1 MTVSDVADVV
11 TPSAV
16 STAQPR
22 TSSVRVDQL
31 VLTSF
36 RNYERATLAL
46 PTEGAALLG
55 DNGHGKTNLL
65 EAIYYLELFRSA
77 RGARDR
83 DLVRFGDAGFHVSA
97 TLHGSPRN
105 AMSVSAGF
113 DATTQKKKVSIDG
126 VEVPRLSDAIGAAP
140 AVLFSPADVALVR
153 GAPAERRRFLD
164 VMLSLADR
172 RYLLALQHYRHALAQ
187 RNAALRSLNGH
198 AHDAEAMDAVEAFEP
213 ALAAAGAVMLARR
226 HAWAEDAASTYAE
239 VLDAI
244 GERTSVSLALK
255 RGGGARVTEAELA
268 EWLGATLATQRAH
281 DVRRG
286 TTHTGPHR
294 DEVLLLLDGR
304 DLRSFGSNGQ
314 QRSAAIALRMLE
326 ARTLHTALGTA
337 PLLLL
342 DDPFAELDADRSA
355 RILGLLGSRGLGQ
368 VVLAVPRSE
377 DIPRALTG
385 LPTVRVKNGTLTS
398 DL

>member
-1 MTVSDVADVV
+1 VNARVSASVVADVADA
-11 TPSAV
+11 TRAH
-16 STAQPR
+16 AL
-22 TSSVRVDQL
+22 SVRVTQL
-31 VLTSF
+31 TLTSF
-36 RNYERATLAL
+36 RNYERATLDV
-46 PTEGAALLG
+46 PTPGVALLG

-77 RGARDR
+77 RGARDK
-83 DLVRFGDAGFHVSA
+83 DLVRFGDAGFHIAA
-97 TLHGSPRN
+97 TLDGSPRD
-105 AMSVSAGF
+105 ALHVSAGF
-113 DATTQKKKVSIDG
+113 DASTQKKKVAIDG

-153 GAPAERRRFLD
+153 GAPTERRRYLD
-164 VMLSLADR
+164 VMLALADR
-172 RYLLALQHYRHALAQ
+172 SYLLALQRYRHALAQ
-187 RNAALRSLNGH
+187 RNAALRALNGH
-198 AHDAEAMDAVEAFEP
+198 THDAEAIDAVEAFEP
-213 ALAAAGAVMLARR
+213 ALADAGAIMLARR
-226 HAWAEDAASTYAE
+226 HAWAADAAATYAE

-244 GERTSVSLALK
+244 GERTPVSLALK
-255 RGGGARVTEAELA
+255 RGGGARVDVADLA
-268 EWLGATLATQRAH
+268 EWLRTTLASQRSH
-281 DVRRG
+281 DIRRG

-326 ARTLHTALGTA
+326 ARTLHSALGTA

-342 DDPFAELDADRSA
+342 DDPFAELDADRCA

-385 LPTVRVKNGTLTS
+385 LPTVRVQHGTLTAEA
-398 DL
+398 

>member
-1 MTVSDVADVV
+1 MTLSASVVERVLPQHPPVAA
-11 TPSAV
+11 SAV
-16 STAQPR
+16 RLAR
-22 TSSVRVDQL
+22 
-31 VLTSF
+31 LTLTNF
-36 RNYERATLAL
+36 RNYDRATLDL
-46 PTEGAALLG
+46 PAEGVALLG

-97 TLHGSPRN
+97 TLDGSPRGILTV
-105 AMSVSAGF
+105 AAGF
-113 DATTQKKKVSIDG
+113 DVTTQKKKVTIDG
-126 VEVPRLSDAIGAAP
+126 VEVTRLSDAIGAAP
-140 AVLFSPADVALVR
+140 AVLFSPSDVALVR
-153 GAPAERRRFLD
+153 GAPAERRRYLD
-164 VMLSLADR
+164 VMLALADR
-172 RYLLALQHYRHALAQ
+172 QYLLALQRYRHALAQ
-187 RNAALRSLNGH
+187 RNAALRALNGH
-198 AHDAEAMDAVEAFEP
+198 ARDAEALDAVAAFEP
-213 ALAAAGAVMLARR
+213 ALAEAGATMLVKR
-226 HAWAEDAASTYAE
+226 HAWALNAAPAYAE

-244 GERTSVSLALK
+244 GERTTVSLTHK
-255 RGGGARVTEAELA
+255 RGGGSRVDEAELRA
-268 EWLGATLATQRAH
+268 WLSTTLTAQRAH

-286 TTHTGPHR
+286 TTHAGPHR
-294 DEVLLLLDGR
+294 DELQLLLDGR

-326 ARTLHTALGTA
+326 ARTLHNALGTA

-368 VVLAVPRSE
+368 VALAVPRSE

-385 LPTVRVKNGTLTS
+385 LQTVRVQHGVLTP
-398 DL
+398 DV

>member
-1 MTVSDVADVV
+1 MTLAGVSEVRAGAGGG
-11 TPSAV
+11 SAV
-16 STAQPR
+16 
-22 TSSVRVDQL
+22 VRVTHLTL
-31 VLTSF
+31 VGF
-36 RNYERATLAL
+36 RNYERASLTLPAD
-46 PTEGAALLG
+46 GVALLG

-97 TLHGSPRN
+97 TLDGSPRG
-105 AMSVSAGF
+105 ALRVAAGF
-113 DATTQKKKVSIDG
+113 DATSQKKKVSLDG
-126 VEVPRLSDAIGAAP
+126 VEVTRLSDAIGAAP

-153 GAPAERRRFLD
+153 GAPAERRRYLD
-164 VMLSLADR
+164 VMLALADR
-172 RYLLALQHYRHALAQ
+172 TYLLALQRYRHALAQ
-187 RNAALRSLNGH
+187 RNAALRALGGH

-213 ALAAAGAVMLARR
+213 ALASAGAVMLAAR
-226 HAWAEDAASTYAE
+226 HRWAAGAAESYAT

-244 GERTSVSLALK
+244 GERSAVSLGLRK
-255 RGGGARVTEAELA
+255 SGGARTDEAELA
-268 EWLGATLATQRAH
+268 SWLLTTLASQRAH

-294 DEVLLLLDGR
+294 DEVQLLLDGR

-326 ARTLHTALGTA
+326 ARTLRAALGTA

-342 DDPFAELDADRSA
+342 DDPFAELDAERSA
-355 RILGLLGSRGLGQ
+355 RILALLGDSGLGQ
-368 VVLAVPRSE
+368 VVLAVPRVE
-377 DIPRALTG
+377 DVPRALTG
-385 LPTVRVKNGTLTS
+385 LTTVKVRSGTLEVGAA
-398 DL
+398 

>member
-1 MTVSDVADVV
+1 MTVAAD
-11 TPSAV
+11 AV
-16 STAQPR
+16 HDGAPR
-22 TSSVRVDQL
+22 AASVRVTQL
-31 VLTSF
+31 TLTSF

-46 PTEGAALLG
+46 PAHGVALLG

-77 RGARDR
+77 RGARDK
-83 DLVRFGDAGFHVSA
+83 DLVRFGDAGFHVTAS
-97 TLHGSPRN
+97 LDGSPRG
-105 AMSVSAGF
+105 ALSVSAGF
-113 DATTQKKKVSIDG
+113 DAATQKKKIAIDG
-126 VEVPRLSDAIGAAP
+126 VEVSRLSDAIGAAP

-164 VMLSLADR
+164 VMLALADR
-172 RYLLALQHYRHALAQ
+172 QYLLALQRYRHALAQ
-187 RNAALRSLNGH
+187 RNAALRALNGH
-198 AHDAEAMDAVEAFEP
+198 ARDAAALDAVEAFEP
-213 ALAAAGAVMLARR
+213 ALADAGAVMLTKR
-226 HAWAEDAASTYAE
+226 HHWAVTAAPMYAD
-239 VLDAI
+239 VLNAI
-244 GERTSVSLALK
+244 GERTSVSLTLK
-255 RGGGARVTEAELA
+255 RGGGARVDQADLA
-268 EWLGATLATQRAH
+268 SWLRDTLCAQRGH

-294 DEVLLLLDGR
+294 DEVQLLLAGR

-326 ARTLHTALGTA
+326 AQTLHTALGTA

-342 DDPFAELDADRSA
+342 DDPFAELDAERSA

-368 VVLAVPRSE
+368 VALAVPRVE

-385 LPTVRVKNGTLTS
+385 LQTVRVHHGTLAP
-398 DL
+398 DA

>member
-1 MTVSDVADVV
+1 VSAIVEADA
-11 TPSAV
+11 AV
-16 STAQPR
+16 DGDSGVMLST
-22 TSSVRVDQL
+22 SVRVSQL
-31 VLTSF
+31 TLTSF
-36 RNYERATLAL
+36 RNYDRATLQL
-46 PTEGAALLG
+46 PGDGVALLG

-77 RGARDR
+77 RGARDK

-97 TLHGSPRN
+97 TLENSPRG
-105 AMSVSAGF
+105 ALTVAAGF
-113 DATTQKKKVSIDG
+113 DAATQKKKVSIDN
-126 VEVPRLSDAIGAAP
+126 VEVTRLSDAIGAAP

-164 VMLSLADR
+164 VMLALADR
-172 RYLLALQHYRHALAQ
+172 RYLLALQRYRHALAQ
-187 RNAALRSLNGH
+187 RNAALRSMNGH
-198 AHDAEAMDAVEAFEP
+198 ARDAESLDAVEAFEP
-213 ALAAAGAVMLARR
+213 ALAEAGAIMLVRR
-226 HAWAEDAASTYAE
+226 HEWALDAASAYAE

-244 GERTSVSLALK
+244 GERTSVSLSLR
-255 RGGGARVTEAELA
+255 RGGGGRETEGDLS
-268 EWLGATLATQRAH
+268 EWLRTTLATQRVH

-294 DEVLLLLDGR
+294 DELQLLLDGR

-326 ARTLHTALGTA
+326 ARTLQTSLGAA

-385 LPTVRVKNGTLTS
+385 LQTVRVYQGTLAP
-398 DL
+398 DA

>member
-1 MTVSDVADVV
+1 VNAGVAADAIVADG
-11 TPSAV
+11 AR
-16 STAQPR
+16 AL
-22 TSSVRVDQL
+22 SVRVTQL
-31 VLTSF
+31 TLTSF
-36 RNYERATLAL
+36 RNYARATLDV
-46 PTEGAALLG
+46 PEPGVALLG

-77 RGARDR
+77 RGARDK
-83 DLVRFGDAGFHVSA
+83 DLVRFGDPGFHIAA
-97 TLHGSPRN
+97 TLDGSPRD
-105 AMSVSAGF
+105 AMHVSAGF

-153 GAPAERRRFLD
+153 GAPTERRRYLD
-164 VMLSLADR
+164 VMLALADR
-172 RYLLALQHYRHALAQ
+172 SYLLALQRYRHALAQ
-187 RNAALRSLNGH
+187 RNAALRALSGH
-198 AHDAEAMDAVEAFEP
+198 AHDAEAIDAVEAFEP
-213 ALAAAGAVMLARR
+213 ALADAGAIMLARR
-226 HAWAEDAASTYAE
+226 HAWAFDAADAYAE

-244 GERTSVSLALK
+244 GERTPVSLALK
-255 RGGGARVTEAELA
+255 RGGGARVETADLA
-268 EWLGATLATQRAH
+268 EWLRTTLASQRAH
-281 DVRRG
+281 DIRRG

-326 ARTLHTALGTA
+326 ARTLQSALGTA

-342 DDPFAELDADRSA
+342 DDPFAELDAERCA

-368 VVLAVPRSE
+368 VMLAVPRSE

-385 LPTVRVKNGTLTS
+385 LPTVRVHQGTLTVEA
-398 DL
+398 

>member
-1 MTVSDVADVV
+1 MSVSVVADA
-11 TPSAV
+11 PPEHARG
-16 STAQPR
+16 AA
-22 TSSVRVDQL
+22 SVRVLQL
-31 VLTSF
+31 TLTSF
-36 RNYERATLAL
+36 RNYARATLTL
-46 PTEGAALLG
+46 PRDGVALLG

-77 RGARDR
+77 RGARDK
-83 DLVRFGDAGFHVSA
+83 DLVRFGDAGFHVAA
-97 TLHGSPRN
+97 TLDASPRG
-105 AMSVSAGF
+105 ALSVSAGF
-113 DATTQKKKVSIDG
+113 DATTQKKKVTIDG

-153 GAPAERRRFLD
+153 GAPTERRRYLD
-164 VMLSLADR
+164 VMLALADR
-172 RYLLALQHYRHALAQ
+172 QYLIALQRYRHALAQ
-187 RNAALRSLNGH
+187 RNAALRALNGH
-198 AHDAEAMDAVEAFEP
+198 ARDAEALDAVEVFEP
-213 ALAAAGAVMLARR
+213 ALADAGAVMLVKR
-226 HAWAEDAASTYAE
+226 HAWALDAAPAYAE

-244 GERTSVSLALK
+244 GERSSVSLTLK
-255 RGGGARVTEAELA
+255 RGGGARIDEADLRA
-268 EWLGATLATQRAH
+268 WMCTTLAMQRLH

-294 DEVLLLLDGR
+294 DELQLLLDGR

-326 ARTLHTALGTA
+326 ARTLHNALGTA

-355 RILGLLGSRGLGQ
+355 RILGLLGSHGLGQ
-368 VVLAVPRSE
+368 VALAVPRSE

-385 LPTVRVKNGTLTS
+385 LQTVRVRHGQLAPDT
-398 DL
+398 

>member
-1 MTVSDVADVV
+1 MA
-11 TPSAV
+11 A
-16 STAQPR
+16 A
-22 TSSVRVDQL
+22 SVRVNQIT
-31 VLTSF
+31 LTCF
-36 RNYERATLAL
+36 RNYARASLTLPAD
-46 PTEGAALLG
+46 GVALLG

-77 RGARDR
+77 RGARDK
-83 DLVRFGDAGFHVSA
+83 DLVQFGQSGFHIVA
-97 TLHGSPRN
+97 DIDGSPRD
-105 AMSVSAGF
+105 ALSVAAGF
-113 DATTQKKKVSIDG
+113 DASSNRKKVSIDG
-126 VEVPRLSDAIGAAP
+126 VEVTRLSDAIGAAP

-164 VMLSLADR
+164 VMLALADR
-172 RYLLALQHYRHALAQ
+172 QYLLALQRYRHALAQ
-187 RNAALRSLNGH
+187 RNAALRALNGH
-198 AHDAEAMDAVEAFEP
+198 ARDAEMLDSVAAFEP
-213 ALAAAGAVMLARR
+213 ALATHGAIMLAKR
-226 HAWAEDAASTYAE
+226 HAWARDAAPAYAD

-244 GERTSVSLALK
+244 GERTSVGLSLK
-255 RGGGARVTEAELA
+255 RAGGQRVDTPELT
-268 EWLGATLATQRAH
+268 EWLRTTLSTQRLH

-286 TTHTGPHR
+286 TTHSGPHR
-294 DEVLLLLDGR
+294 DEVQLLLDGR

-385 LPTVRVKNGTLTS
+385 LQTVRVQHGTLTP
-398 DL
+398 DA

>member
-1 MTVSDVADVV
+1 MSTTVAAEAVRTGASMV
-11 TPSAV
+11 T
-16 STAQPR
+16 
-22 TSSVRVDQL
+22 SVRVNRL
-31 VLTSF
+31 TLTSF
-36 RNYERATLAL
+36 RNYERASLDL
-46 PTEGAALLG
+46 RRDGAALLG

-97 TLHGSPRN
+97 TLENSPRG
-105 AMSVSAGF
+105 ALSIAAGF
-113 DATTQKKKVSIDG
+113 DATTQKKKVTVDA
-126 VEVPRLSDAIGAAP
+126 VEVTRLSDAIGAAP

-153 GAPAERRRFLD
+153 GAPAERRRYLD
-164 VMLSLADR
+164 VMLALADR
-172 RYLLALQHYRHALAQ
+172 QYLLALQQYRHALAQ
-187 RNAALRSLNGH
+187 RNAALRALLGH
-198 AHDAEAMDAVEAFEP
+198 ARDAEAMDAVEAFEP
-213 ALAAAGAVMLARR
+213 ALATAGATMLVKR
-226 HAWAEDAASTYAE
+226 HAWALDAAPAYAE

-244 GERTSVSLALK
+244 GERTSVSLTLK
-255 RGGGARVTEAELA
+255 RGGAARTDEAELA
-268 EWLGATLATQRAH
+268 GWLRTTFATQRAH

-294 DEVLLLLDGR
+294 DEVQLLLDGR
-304 DLRSFGSNGQ
+304 DLRNFGSNGQ

-326 ARTLHTALGTA
+326 ARTLQTALGTA

-355 RILGLLGSRGLGQ
+355 RILGLLGRRGLGQ

-385 LPTVRVKNGTLTS
+385 LQTVRVQHGTLAP
-398 DL
+398 DA

>member
-1 MTVSDVADVV
+1 MSAIVAADAAVEGEPDVMFN
-11 TPSAV
+11 T
-16 STAQPR
+16 
-22 TSSVRVDQL
+22 SVRVSQL
-31 VLTSF
+31 TLTSF
-36 RNYERATLAL
+36 RNYDRATLRL
-46 PTEGAALLG
+46 PSDGVALLG

-77 RGARDR
+77 RGARDK
-83 DLVRFGDAGFHVSA
+83 DLVRFGDAGFHVTA
-97 TLHGSPRN
+97 TLENSPRG
-105 AMSVSAGF
+105 ALSVSAGF

-126 VEVPRLSDAIGAAP
+126 VEVTRLSDAIGAAP

-164 VMLSLADR
+164 VMLALADR
-172 RYLLALQHYRHALAQ
+172 RYLLALQRYRHALAQ
-187 RNAALRSLNGH
+187 RNAALRIMNGH
-198 AHDAEAMDAVEAFEP
+198 ARDAESMDAVEAFEP
-213 ALAAAGAVMLARR
+213 ALAAAGAIMLVRR
-226 HAWAEDAASTYAE
+226 HEWALDAAPAYAE

-255 RGGGARVTEAELA
+255 RGGGGRETEAELS
-268 EWLGATLATQRAH
+268 EWLRATFATQRAH

-294 DEVLLLLDGR
+294 DELQLLLDGR

-326 ARTLHTALGTA
+326 ARTLQSSLGAA

-355 RILGLLGSRGLGQ
+355 RILGLLGHRGLGQ
-368 VVLAVPRSE
+368 VVLAVPRAE

-385 LPTVRVKNGTLTS
+385 LQTVRVHQGTLAP
-398 DL
+398 DA

>member
-1 MTVSDVADVV
+1 MNSSVLAE
-11 TPSAV
+11 AV
-16 STAQPR
+16 RDGAPAVK
-22 TSSVRVDQL
+22 SVRVESL
-31 VLTSF
+31 TLTSF
-36 RNYERATLAL
+36 RNYERASLTFR
-46 PTEGAALLG
+46 TEGAALLG

-83 DLVRFGDAGFHVSA
+83 DLVRFGDAGFHVVA
-97 TLHGSPRN
+97 ELDGSPRG
-105 AMSVSAGF
+105 ALRIAAGY
-113 DATTQKKKVSIDG
+113 DAATQKKKVSVDN
-126 VEVPRLSDAIGAAP
+126 VEVTRLSDAIGAVP

-164 VMLSLADR
+164 VMLALADR
-172 RYLLALQHYRHALAQ
+172 GYLLALQRYRQALAQ
-187 RNAALRSLNGH
+187 RNAALRALNGH
-198 AHDAEAMDAVEAFEP
+198 ARDAESLDAVAAFEP
-213 ALAAAGAVMLARR
+213 ALADAGAIMLTKR
-226 HAWAEDAASTYAE
+226 HAWAADAAPAYADT
-239 VLDAI
+239 LDAI
-244 GERTSVSLALK
+244 GERTSVSLSLK
-255 RGGGARVTEAELA
+255 RSAAGKVDDSEMAA
-268 EWLGATLATQRAH
+268 WLRTTFAAQRAH

-294 DEVLLLLDGR
+294 DEVQLLLDGR

-326 ARTLHTALGTA
+326 ARTLHSALGTA

-368 VVLAVPRSE
+368 VVLAVPRIE

-385 LPTVRVKNGTLTS
+385 LQTVRVHQGTLS
-398 DL
+398 PDA

>member
-1 MTVSDVADVV
+1 MTSGMSSNVAME
-11 TPSAV
+11 TPRESAP
-16 STAQPR
+16 AAL
-22 TSSVRVDQL
+22 SVRVAT
-31 VLTSF
+31 LTLSSF
-36 RNYERATLAL
+36 RNYERASIAL
-46 PTEGAALLG
+46 PATGVALLG

-77 RGARDR
+77 RGARDK
-83 DLVRFGDAGFHVSA
+83 DLVRFGDAGFHIAA
-97 TLHGSPRN
+97 TLDNSPRG
-105 AMSVSAGF
+105 ALRIAAGF

-126 VEVPRLSDAIGAAP
+126 VEITRLSDAIGAAP

-164 VMLSLADR
+164 VMLALSDR
-172 RYLLALQHYRHALAQ
+172 RYLLALQRYRHALAQ
-187 RNAALRSLNGH
+187 RNAALRSMNGH
-198 AHDAEAMDAVEAFEP
+198 ARDAEALDAVAAFEP
-213 ALAAAGAVMLARR
+213 AMCTAGATMLACRHEWAR
-226 HAWAEDAASTYAE
+226 HAAPSYAE

-244 GERTSVSLALK
+244 GERTSVSLSLK
-255 RGGGARVTEAELA
+255 RGGVGRAEESELA
-268 EWLGATLATQRAH
+268 EWLRTTFATQRLQ
-281 DVRRG
+281 DVKRG

-294 DEVLLLLDGR
+294 DELQLLLDGR

-326 ARTLHTALGTA
+326 ARTLQTALGAA

-355 RILGLLGSRGLGQ
+355 RILQLLSTHGLGQ

-385 LPTVRVKNGTLTS
+385 LQTVRVQHGTLVPEA
-398 DL
+398 

>member
-1 MTVSDVADVV
+1 MRAVKEVAADRA
-11 TPSAV
+11 PGA
-16 STAQPR
+16 A
-22 TSSVRVDQL
+22 SVRVEKL
-31 VLTSF
+31 TLTSF
-36 RNYERATLAL
+36 RNYQRATLEL
-46 PTEGAALLG
+46 PFDGVALLG

-77 RGARDR
+77 RGARDK

-97 TLHGSPRN
+97 SLDGSPRG
-105 AMSVSAGF
+105 ALSVSAGF
-113 DATTQKKKVSIDG
+113 DATTQKKKVAIDG
-126 VEVPRLSDAIGAAP
+126 VEVTRLSDAIGAAP

-153 GAPAERRRFLD
+153 GAPAERRRYLD
-164 VMLSLADR
+164 VMLALADR
-172 RYLLALQHYRHALAQ
+172 HYLLALQRYRHALAQ
-187 RNAALRSLNGH
+187 RNAALRALNGH
-198 AHDAEAMDAVEAFEP
+198 ARDAASLEAVEAFEP
-213 ALAAAGAVMLARR
+213 ALAESGAIMLAKR
-226 HAWAEDAASTYAE
+226 HAWAVTAAPAYAE

-244 GERTSVSLALK
+244 GERTSVSLTLR
-255 RGGGARVTEAELA
+255 RGGGARIDEAELRA
-268 EWLGATLATQRAH
+268 WLCTALAAQRAH

-286 TTHTGPHR
+286 TTHAGPHR
-294 DEVLLLLDGR
+294 DEVMLLLDGR

-326 ARTLHTALGTA
+326 SRTLHTALGTA

-368 VVLAVPRSE
+368 VALAVPRSE

-385 LPTVRVKNGTLTS
+385 LRTVRVVNGMLTP
-398 DL
+398 DI